1 MIEFRMPSLGSDMDE
16 GKLLKWLVRP
26 GDTVHKG
33 QVIAVVDTSKAAI
46 DVECWSEGVVRAL
59 LVEPEAVIAVGTL
72 MAVLRAPGEPVE
84 EVDAQVAA
92 IHAAA
97 RGAASAPAPAV
108 PPGAQALAR
117 GSAAAVAA
125 GPSGARAARRDTE
138 AAADASSSAERRR
151 VSPVARRRAHELG
164 VDVDSVRGSGP
175 DGAVTLRDVETRAA
189 HESPAGPDRPA
200 AVASP
205 VAATA
210 RAAPAAQAAASRT
223 GEMRKV
229 IAAAMARSKREI
241 PHYYLAE
248 DILFA
253 NAAAWLAQRNAAL
266 PVTQRLL
273 PAALLIKSVAVAVH
287 HYPEFNGFWRDGGFD
302 AARGVHPGVA
312 ISLREGGL
320 IAPALR
326 DAAALDIAALTRA
339 LLDLVK
345 RTRAGSLR
353 SSELSEATIT
363 ITNLG
368 EQGVASVFGVIY
380 PPQVA
385 LIGFGRVM
393 LRPWAAEVGGG
404 AEVKAL
410 PVLTASL
417 AADHRASDG
426 HRGALLLA
434 RVREL
439 LQDPQALDAP
449 LHTPQAP

>member
-16 GKLLKWLVRP
+16 GKLLKWLVQP

-46 DVECWSEGVVRAL
+46 DVECWSEGVVHAL
-59 LVEPEAVIAVGTL
+59 LVEPETVIPVGTP
-72 MAVLRAPGEPVE
+72 MVVLRAPGERVE
-84 EVDAQVAA
+84 EVVGAPAAVAMARELSAPVAA
-92 IHAAA
+92 PPPA
-97 RGAASAPAPAV
+97 RIAVPAPAPSGLT
-108 PPGAQALAR
+108 PGARQ
-117 GSAAAVAA
+117 
-125 GPSGARAARRDTE
+125 
-138 AAADASSSAERRR
+138 R
-151 VSPVARRRAHELG
+151 VSPAARRRAQELG
-164 VDVDSVRGSGP
+164 VDVESVRGSGP
-175 DGAVTLRDVETRAA
+175 DGAITLADVE
-189 HESPAGPDRPA
+189 
-200 AVASP
+200 
-205 VAATA
+205 A
-210 RAAPAAQAAASRT
+210 RAAPPAPAVTTPPAAASRAR
-223 GEMRKV
+223 EMRKV

-253 NAAAWLAQRNAAL
+253 NASNWLAQRNAGL

-273 PAALLIKSVAVAVH
+273 PAALLVKAVAAALH
-287 HYPEFNGFWRDGGFD
+287 RYPEFNGFWRDGAFVAG
-302 AARGVHPGVA
+302 AGVHPGIA

-353 SSELSEATIT
+353 SSELNEATVT

-385 LIGFGRVM
+385 LVGFGRVI
-393 LRPWAAEVGGG
+393 LRPWAVDAGGAAG
-404 AEVKAL
+404 EAEVKAL

-434 RVREL
+434 QIREL

-449 LHTPQAP
+449 LPTPEPP

>member
-16 GKLLKWLVRP
+16 GKLLKWLVQP
-26 GDTVHKG
+26 GDPVHKG

-46 DVECWSEGVVRAL
+46 DVECWSEGVLHAL
-59 LVEPEAVIAVGTL
+59 LVEPEAVIPVGTL
-72 MAVLRAPGEPVE
+72 MAVLRAPGERVE
-84 EVDAQVAA
+84 DVDALAAVAMAREVSAPVAA
-92 IHAAA
+92 PPPA
-97 RGAASAPAPAV
+97 RSAVPAPALSGLT
-108 PPGAQALAR
+108 PGARQ
-117 GSAAAVAA
+117 
-125 GPSGARAARRDTE
+125 
-138 AAADASSSAERRR
+138 R
-151 VSPVARRRAHELG
+151 VSPAARRRAQELG
-164 VDVDSVRGSGP
+164 VDVESVRGSGP
-175 DGAVTLRDVETRAA
+175 DGAITLADVEAC
-189 HESPAGPDRPA
+189 
-200 AVASP
+200 
-205 VAATA
+205 
-210 RAAPAAQAAASRT
+210 AAPPAPAVTAPPAAASRAR
-223 GEMRKV
+223 EMRKV

-253 NAAAWLAQRNAAL
+253 NAANWLAQRNAGL

-273 PAALLIKSVAVAVH
+273 PAALLVKAVAVALQR
-287 HYPEFNGFWRDGGFD
+287 YPEFNGFWRDGGLN
-302 AARGVHPGVA
+302 AGAGVHPGIA

-320 IAPALR
+320 VAPALR

-353 SSELSEATIT
+353 SSELADATIT

-385 LIGFGRVM
+385 LVGFGRVM
-393 LRPWAAEVGGG
+393 LRPWAVDAGGEAG
-404 AEVKAL
+404 AADVKAL

-434 RVREL
+434 QIRDL

-449 LHTPQAP
+449 LHIPEPP